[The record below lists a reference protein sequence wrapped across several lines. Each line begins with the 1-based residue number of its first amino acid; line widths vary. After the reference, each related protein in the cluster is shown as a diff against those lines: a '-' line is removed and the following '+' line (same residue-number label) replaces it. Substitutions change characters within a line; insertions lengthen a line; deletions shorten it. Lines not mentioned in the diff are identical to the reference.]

1 MLIDSHCHL
10 DASEFDLDR
19 DQVIAKIVASEVG
32 GCVIPAVVAS
42 NWGSVAK
49 LAHQMPGGAYTLG
62 IHPLFVRNS
71 HDTDLIDLEK
81 TIDTAMHDPRFVGVG
96 EIGLDYFEPDH
107 DRDRQW
113 LFFQAQ
119 LKLAKA
125 FDLPVIM
132 HVRRSQ
138 DMILKGLRQFKPRS
152 AIAHAFNGSDQ
163 QAAMFIEQNCCL
175 GFGGAMTFMRALQIR
190 RLARELGLEH
200 LVLETDAP
208 DISPEWLH
216 PARNDSSHLPAI
228 ANCLA
233 QLRGDDVVHIANQTS
248 ANCRRVLPR
257 LGLLL

>member
-19 DQVIAKIVASEVG
+19 EQVIANIAASGVG
-32 GCVIPAVVAS
+32 GCVIPAVVAG
-42 NWGSVAK
+42 NWGAVAK
-49 LAHQMPGGAYTLG
+49 LAHQLPAGAYALG
-62 IHPLFVRNS
+62 IHPLYVRDS
-71 HDTDLIDLEK
+71 PDTDLIDLEK
-81 TIDTAMHDPRFVGVG
+81 AIDAAMHDPQFVAVG
-96 EIGLDYFEPDH
+96 EIGLDYFEPGH

-113 LFFQAQ
+113 FFFQAQ

-125 FDLPVIM
+125 FDMPVIM

-152 AIAHAFNGSDQ
+152 AIAHAFNGSHQ

-175 GFGGAMTFMRALQIR
+175 GFGGAMTFARALQIR
-190 RLARELGLEH
+190 RLARELALEH

-208 DISPEWLH
+208 DISPHWLH
-216 PARNDSSHLPAI
+216 PARNDPSHLPAI

-233 QLRGDDVVHIANQTS
+233 QLRGDDLATIANQTS

-257 LGLLL
+257 LSLLL